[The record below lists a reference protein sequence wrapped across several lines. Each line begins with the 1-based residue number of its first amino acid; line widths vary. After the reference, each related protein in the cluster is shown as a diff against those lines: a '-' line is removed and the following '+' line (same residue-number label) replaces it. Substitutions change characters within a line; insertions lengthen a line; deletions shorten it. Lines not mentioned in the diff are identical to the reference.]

1 MLAWTFALT
10 TKFLRFDKDSPVR
23 GAEEKSVYRVSVL
36 DPALEQEM
44 RRQLEGNNTD
54 LLDSMV
60 MNISDTLIHR

>member
-1 MLAWTFALT
+1 M
-10 TKFLRFDKDSPVR
+10 R
-23 GAEEKSVYRVSVL
+23 GAEEKSVYRVSVQ

>member
-1 MLAWTFALT
+1 MA
-10 TKFLRFDKDSPVR
+10 RFDKDSPVR
-23 GAEEKSVYRVSVL
+23 GAEEKEVYRVSVL

>member
-1 MLAWTFALT
+1 MVS
-10 TKFLRFDKDSPVR
+10 RFDKDSPVR

-36 DPALEQEM
+36 DPALEKEM